1 MAQMNKIVITE
12 NEDAQIR
19 LLRARRQMYARAKR
33 LLSLQIVLTV
43 AVPMVGALC
52 ASAWPDLRGSV
63 AFLSLTIA
71 ILDATV
77 FDRIQRALL
86 KSAAKVQ
93 EQFDCIVLELPWDD
107 FSVGERVPPETIH
120 AASSKHLK
128 GQQDA
133 SLKDWYPVA
142 VEQVP
147 LHLARIIC
155 QRTNL
160 WYDAKLRR
168 QYGGGSIGLSVGL
181 SLLLVVIGMVRGLT
195 LDTFVLTVLA
205 PAAPIIIWGVREYFR
220 QRDTCEI
227 LDRLRLDSEDLW
239 ERAKTGA
246 CSETDCT
253 NQSRQFQNAI
263 YLRRSSSPL
272 IFDWMYKVQRPH
284 LEDQMNRGAEDFV
297 REITG

>member
-1 MAQMNKIVITE
+1 MAQINQIVTTE
-12 NEDAQIR
+12 NADAQIW
-19 LLRARRQMYARAKR
+19 LLRARRHMYAQAKR
-33 LLSLQIVLTV
+33 LLSLQMALTV
-43 AVPMVGALC
+43 GVPVVGAVC
-52 ASAWPDLRGSV
+52 ASIWPDLRGFV

-71 ILDATV
+71 ILDVTV
-77 FDRIQRALL
+77 FDRLQRALL
-86 KSAAKVQ
+86 KSAAKAQ
-93 EQFDCIVLELPWDD
+93 EQFDCVVLELPWDD
-107 FSVGERVPPETIH
+107 FTVGAKLPPETIH
-120 AASSKHLK
+120 AASSKHLMSK
-128 GQQDA
+128 EDA
-133 SLKDWYPVA
+133 SLKNWYPVA

-168 QYGGGSIGLSVGL
+168 QYGGWSIGLSVGL

-195 LDTFVLTVLA
+195 LGSFVLTVLA

-227 LDRLRLDSEDLW
+227 LDRLRSGSEALW
-239 ERAKTGA
+239 QRAKTGA
-246 CSETDCT
+246 CSEADGT

-272 IFDWMYKVQRPH
+272 IFDWMYKVQRPR

-297 REITG
+297 REISG